1 MAARKQRWH
10 PEEVRKRIQASQLIN
25 RLNDHALSQN
35 EVKMDATQI
44 QAARILLG
52 KVLPDLASTTI
63 AGDADKP
70 IAHKLTIEFKRPGDY
85 QAVYDAHRSSASA
98 YKQVQSDY
106 RSRKIGDKEYLE
118 GRKKY

>member
-63 AGDADKP
+63 SGDADKP
-70 IAHKLTIEFKRPGDY
+70 IAHKLTIEFKRPGD
-85 QAVYDAHRSSASA
+85 
-98 YKQVQSDY
+98 
-106 RSRKIGDKEYLE
+106 
-118 GRKKY
+118 

>member
-10 PEEVRKRIQASQLIN
+10 PDEVRKRIQASQLLN

-44 QAARILLG
+44 QAARILLA

-63 AGDADKP
+63 QGDADKP
-70 IAHKLTIEFKRPGDY
+70 IEHKLTIEFKR
-85 QAVYDAHRSSASA
+85 A
-98 YKQVQSDY
+98 
-106 RSRKIGDKEYLE
+106 E
-118 GRKKY
+118 

>member
-10 PEEVRKRIQASQLIN
+10 PDEVRKRIQASQLLN

-44 QAARILLG
+44 QAARILLA

-63 AGDADKP
+63 QGDIDKP
-70 IAHKLTIEFKRPGDY
+70 IEHKLTIEFKR
-85 QAVYDAHRSSASA
+85 A
-98 YKQVQSDY
+98 
-106 RSRKIGDKEYLE
+106 E
-118 GRKKY
+118 